1 MPWIL
6 LRRSFPNFP
15 PRLPTEEYPS
25 KGANGLKELNA
36 LKAPRH
42 QSKDRRVIR
51 VGTFAIIDR
60 QVSLSRVA
68 FRQASFSNTVEA
80 EVNQ

>member
-1 MPWIL
+1 MWIQPGL
-6 LRRSFPNFP
+6 LIKTIPLAYPQN
-15 PRLPTEEYPS
+15 EDPS
-25 KGANGLKELNA
+25 KRANGLKELNG

-51 VGTFAIIDR
+51 VGTFSIIDR
-60 QVSLSRVA
+60 QVSLERVA